1 MSRRFRTEFIID
13 GDSSGGVRAIKN
25 TEREI
30 DKLNSK
36 MQTGTQRQAQFAEGS
51 NAMASQLAL
60 VRRAAAPVA
69 GLVAGMFTVNAL
81 RDQVAFGDQLQ
92 KLNLR
97 IGASTEALSEYNFV
111 ASLSGVQFNELATAW
126 QRQTRRI
133 AQAAQGT
140 GEATGALDQLNLS
153 AGELARLS
161 PEEQFFRIA
170 EAMQGVAEEG
180 DRVALAQ
187 KLWDSEG
194 VKLVQIVNQGTGA
207 ITAMREEARLLGLTI
222 DQDTANAMASYNDEL
237 DRLKFAAQGVSQTL
251 LAELIPG
258 MVETLQGTNELIR
271 SMGGAEAI
279 LERVGVGVG
288 ALATL
293 YAARLLPQI
302 GAATSATYG
311 RIAATMA
318 EMRADVAHANALR
331 AKAAENL
338 RVAQSE
344 QAAAKRALAN
354 AQQTAAATGN
364 TQNRTRAL
372 HQLAVANQRLIAAE
386 KAHAAS
392 LTTQTAAM
400 QRANIAA
407 RAMKWS
413 VGLLGGPAGVLLIG
427 AASLFHFREELG
439 LVQPEITASADRV
452 AELTGRIDDMSRA
465 VVQNRIAEL
474 TADLEKLKTS
484 FIEVTEVGT
493 AADTQRRRGSGVL
506 GVAAGETGRQA
517 RAIQSAE
524 GGIVQGIHSPETV
537 AEIKAHEEALEALET
552 RFESFGSTAVTIPPI
567 LRDNDDAAKAA
578 AKAAEEARREYE
590 RFQSSLQS
598 LQDRL
603 FPLEAAQR
611 QYREE
616 QELIAL
622 ALARG
627 EIGVTRYLAA
637 MERLEAGTRS
647 AKSVGE
653 AYGVSTQR
661 TAEQVNRATQDLGFS
676 FESAF
681 EGAILRGEKLRGVLG
696 GIAEDMARI
705 ALRETVTAPLGGALS
720 SAIGGFFGGTVPAGS
735 AGAYKTSGFIGQ
747 IGYSGGGYTGPGGKF
762 EPAGVVHRGEF
773 VVQKSVVERPG
784 VRSMLEALNEGRG
797 YASGGYVAPPTPAPR
812 QFKGYAAGG
821 YVDAP
826 RPMPAPNAPRE
837 RSGGDTYRLEV
848 HAPFTVQA
856 SPGMSQEQAQ
866 QQGQAFSR
874 AIEGGVIRVLQ
885 RESRPGGMLY
895 KR

>member
-30 DKLNSK
+30 DKLNAK
-36 MQTGTQRQAQFAEGS
+36 MQTGTQRQLQFAEGS
-51 NAMASQLAL
+51 NTMASQLAL
-60 VRRAAAPVA
+60 VRRAAAPLA
-69 GLVAGMFTVNAL
+69 GIVAGMFTVNAL

-140 GEATGALDQLNLS
+140 GEAQGALEQLNLS

-170 EAMQGVAEEG
+170 QAMQGVAEEG

-222 DQDTANAMASYNDEL
+222 SQDTANAMATYNDEI

-251 LAELIPG
+251 LADLIPG

-279 LERVGVGVG
+279 LERVGLGVG

-302 GAATSATYG
+302 GATTSATYG

-318 EMRADVAHANALR
+318 EMRADVAHATALK

-344 QAAAKRALAN
+344 QAAAKRALAS
-354 AQQTAAATGN
+354 AQQTAIATGN
-364 TQNRTRAL
+364 TQNRTRAI
-372 HQLAVANQRLIAAE
+372 HQLAAANQRLIAAE
-386 KAHAAS
+386 RAHAAS

-400 QRANIAA
+400 TRANVAA
-407 RAMKWS
+407 RTLTATMS
-413 VGLLGGPAGVLLIG
+413 FLGGPAGVLLIAG
-427 AASLFHFREELG
+427 AGLYHFREELG
-439 LVQPEITASADRV
+439 L
-452 AELTGRIDDMSRA
+452 
-465 VVQNRIAEL
+465 
-474 TADLEKLKTS
+474 
-484 FIEVTEVGT
+484 
-493 AADTQRRRGSGVL
+493 
-506 GVAAGETGRQA
+506 
-517 RAIQSAE
+517 
-524 GGIVQGIHSPETV
+524 TV
-537 AEIKAHEEALEALET
+537 PALDAN
-552 RFESFGSTAVTIPPI
+552 STAVNQLTGNLQELGRAEAQLTLTRLVGQLAEVRAQAEVTNETI
-567 LRDNDDAAKAA
+567 RAVQNDDVTPATGGFLGYSGEELLRQNKVFTEIGEASREAEQKAVNLEAAIEAVTGRLQELDNQGERSSVVTTELGEATTAA

-603 FPLEAAQR
+603 FPLEASQR

-735 AGAYKTSGFIGQ
+735 AGAYTTSGFIGQ
-747 IGYSGGGYTGPGGKF
+747 IGYSSGGYTGPGGKF

-797 YASGGYVAPPTPAPR
+797 YASGGYVAPPSPAPR
-812 QFKGYAAGG
+812 QFKGYASGG

-826 RPMPAPNAPRE
+826 RPMPSPKSPHE
-837 RSGGDTYRLEV
+837 RSRSDTYRLEV
-848 HAPFTVQA
+848 HAPVTVQA
-856 SPGMSQEQAQ
+856 APGMSPEQAQ
-866 QQGQAFSR
+866 QQGQAMGK
-874 AIEGGVIRVLQ
+874 AMEGVVVRVLQ
-885 RESRPGGMLY
+885 REARPGGMLF

>member
-1 MSRRFRTEFIID
+1 MSRRFKTEFIID

-30 DKLNSK
+30 DKLNTK

-51 NAMASQLAL
+51 NTMASQMAF
-60 VRRAAAPVA
+60 VRRAAAPLA
-69 GLVAGMFTVNAL
+69 GIMAGMFTVNAL

-97 IGASTEALSEYNFV
+97 LGASTEALSEYNFV

-126 QRQTRRI
+126 QRQARRI

-222 DQDTANAMASYNDEL
+222 SDDTAQAMASYSDEM
-237 DRLKFAAQGVSQTL
+237 DRLKFVAKGVSQTL
-251 LAELIPG
+251 LADLMPS
-258 MVETLQGTNELIR
+258 MVETLQGTNAMIR
-271 SMGGAEAI
+271 SMGGAEQVI
-279 LERVGVGVG
+279 DRIELVGGT
-288 ALATL
+288 LATV
-293 YAARLLPQI
+293 YAARLTPSI
-302 GAATSATYG
+302 MSVTAATYG
-311 RIAATMA
+311 KVTAFFANI
-318 EMRADVAHANALR
+318 RADVAQ
-331 AKAAENL
+331 AKALEAKQRANL

-344 QAAAKRALAN
+344 QAAAKRALIN
-354 AQQTAAATGN
+354 AQQTAIATGN
-364 TQNRTRAL
+364 TQNRTRAI
-372 HQLAVANQRLIAAE
+372 HQLATANQRLIAAE
-386 KAHAAS
+386 KAHSAS
-392 LTTQTAAM
+392 LATQTAAM

-474 TADLEKLKTS
+474 AADLEKLKTS

-493 AADTQRRRGSGVL
+493 AADTQRIRGAGAL
-506 GVAAGETGRQA
+506 GVAPGETFRQA
-517 RAIQSAE
+517 SAYQNVE
-524 GGIVQGIHSPETV
+524 DGVVQGIHSPETL
-537 AEIKAHEEALEALET
+537 AEIKAHEDALEQLET
-552 RFESFGSTAVTIPPI
+552 RFKLFGSTAVTIPPI
-567 LRDNDDAAKAA
+567 LRDTDDAATAA

-616 QELIAL
+616 QQLIAL

-735 AGAYKTSGFIGQ
+735 AGAYDTKGFIGQ
-747 IGYSGGGYTGPGGKF
+747 IGYSSGGYTGPGGKF

-784 VRSMLEALNEGRG
+784 VRSMLEVLNEGRG
-797 YASGGYVAPPTPAPR
+797 YASGGYVAPPTSAPQR
-812 QFKGYAAGG
+812 FKGYAAGG

-826 RPMPAPNAPRE
+826 RPIHTQPSHRH
-837 RSGGDTYRLEV
+837 RSVGNTY
-848 HAPFTVQA
+848 HAESHVQVNVKA
-856 SPGMSQEQAQ
+856 EAGMSTEQAR
-866 QQGQAFSR
+866 QQGQVMGN
-874 AIEGGVIRVLQ
+874 AIKGVVIREIQ
-885 RESRPGGMLY
+885 EQMRPGGMLN
-895 KR
+895 KK

>member
-51 NAMASQLAL
+51 NVMASRLAL
-60 VRRAAAPVA
+60 VRRAAAPLA
-69 GLVAGMFTVNAL
+69 GIMAGMFTVNAL

-97 IGASTEALSEYNFV
+97 LGASTEALSEYNFV

-194 VKLVQIVNQGTGA
+194 VKLVQIVNQGTDA

-271 SMGGAEAI
+271 SMGGAEKVIDRIGLVA
-279 LERVGVGVG
+279 GS
-288 ALATL
+288 LATV
-293 YAARLLPQI
+293 YAARMTPSLL
-302 GAATSATYG
+302 GVTAAIYG
-311 RIAATMA
+311 KVRAFFANI
-318 EMRADVAHANALR
+318 RADLAQ
-331 AKAAENL
+331 AKALEAKQRANL

-392 LTTQTAAM
+392 LATQTVAM
-400 QRANIAA
+400 QRANLAA
-407 RAMKWS
+407 RALRGT
-413 VGLLGGPAGVLLIG
+413 VGLLGGPAGVLMIAG
-427 AASLFHFREELG
+427 AGMYHFREELG
-439 LVQPEITASADRV
+439 LVQPQLQSATERV
-452 AELTGRIDDMSRA
+452 DDMTSALDANSEAALKNARAMLEAEQQFQQFRQATLAMEVSRQQQ
-465 VVQNRIAEL
+465 VVADEQRQWDSVGGQQAFGMGMRSEAQQKLHDLRLEL
-474 TADLEKLKTS
+474 LDTRKAIEAAGGSVVEIDEKL
-484 FIEVTEVGT
+484 EQLER
-493 AADTQRRRGSGVL
+493 TQR
-506 GVAAGETGRQA
+506 QA
-517 RAIQSAE
+517 VITTTDNS
-524 GGIVQGIHSPETV
+524 
-537 AEIKAHEEALEALET
+537 EAT
-552 RFESFGSTAVTIPPI
+552 T
-567 LRDNDDAAKAA
+567 AA

-720 SAIGGFFGGTVPAGS
+720 SAIGGFFGSPAPIEG
-735 AGAYKTSGFIGQ
+735 GFMSQ
-747 IGYSGGGYTGPGGKF
+747 IGNFARGGWTGPGSKYQ
-762 EPAGVVHRGEF
+762 PAGIVHAEEF
-773 VVQKSVVERPG
+773 VVRSEVVRRPG
-784 VRSMLEALNEGRG
+784 VRAMLEALNEGRG

-848 HAPFTVQA
+848 HAPVTVQA

-874 AIEGGVIRVLQ
+874 AIESGVIRVLQ
-885 RESRPGGMLY
+885 RESRLGGMLY

>member
-30 DKLNSK
+30 DKLNTKLQS
-36 MQTGTQRQAQFAEGS
+36 GTRRQAQFAEGS
-51 NAMASQLAL
+51 NTMVSQLAL
-60 VRRAAAPVA
+60 VRRAAAPLA
-69 GLVAGMFTVNAL
+69 GIVAGMFTVNAL

-140 GEATGALDQLNLS
+140 GEAQGALEQLNLS
-153 AGELARLS
+153 ASELARLS

-222 DQDTANAMASYNDEL
+222 SQDTANAMATYNDEI

-251 LAELIPG
+251 LADLIPG

-279 LERVGVGVG
+279 LERVGIGVG

-318 EMRADVAHANALR
+318 EMRADVAHATALK
-331 AKAAENL
+331 AKTAENL

-344 QAAAKRALAN
+344 QAAAKRALAS
-354 AQQTAAATGN
+354 AQQTAIASGN
-364 TQNRTRAL
+364 TQNRTRAI
-372 HQLAVANQRLIAAE
+372 HQLAAANQRLIAAE
-386 KAHAAS
+386 RAHAAS

-400 QRANIAA
+400 TRANVVA
-407 RAMKWS
+407 RTLTATM
-413 VGLLGGPAGVLLIG
+413 GFLGGPAGVLLIAG
-427 AASLFHFREELG
+427 AGLYHFREELG

-474 TADLEKLKTS
+474 TSDLEKLKTS
-484 FIEVTEVGT
+484 FIDVTEVGT
-493 AADTQRRRGSGVL
+493 ASDSQRRRGNGVL
-506 GVAAGETGRQA
+506 GVAPGETGRQA

-524 GGIVQGIHSPETV
+524 GGIVQGIHSPKTV
-537 AEIKAHEEALEALET
+537 AEIKAHEEALEQLET
-552 RFESFGSTAVTIPPI
+552 RFESFGGTAVTIPPI
-567 LRDNDDAAKAA
+567 LRDNDEATKAA

-590 RFQSSLQS
+590 RFQASLQS

-603 FPLEAAQR
+603 FPLEASQR

-735 AGAYKTSGFIGQ
+735 AGAYDTSGFIGQ
-747 IGYSGGGYTGPGGKF
+747 IGYSSGGYTGPGGKF

-797 YASGGYVAPPTPAPR
+797 YASGGYVAPPPPAPR
-812 QFKGYAAGG
+812 QFKGYASGG

-826 RPMPAPNAPRE
+826 RPMPSPKYPRE
-837 RSGGDTYRLEV
+837 RSRGDTYRLEV
-848 HAPFTVQA
+848 HAPVTVQA
-856 SPGMSQEQAQ
+856 APGMSPEQAQ
-866 QQGQAFSR
+866 QQGQAMGK
-874 AIEGGVIRVLQ
+874 AMEGVVVRVLQ
-885 RESRPGGMLY
+885 REARPGGMLF